1 MRAEGESACEQPL
14 DDRQLASY
22 LMYPKQAIAYH
33 AHVRTYSDTSV
44 VPTPAFLYGLQPQ
57 EEVAIDIAAGKT
69 LLISLQGSHPD
80 AEAGNIKVQF
90 ELNGQS
96 RTAVV
101 EQRTTTQAGPRVRA
115 APLPTPTIRCISLRR
130 CRARS

>member
-1 MRAEGESACEQPL
+1 M
-14 DDRQLASY
+14 
-22 LMYPKQAIAYH
+22 
-33 AHVRTYSDTSV
+33 
-44 VPTPAFLYGLQPQ
+44 
-57 EEVAIDIAAGKT
+57 AIDIAAGKT

-101 EQRTTTQAGPRVRA
+101 EQRTTTLSRSARVRGA

-130 CRARS
+130 CSSSIVTVAVQPGQKVAAGTTLLALEAMKMETHIPADRDCEIATVYVKQGDRGWPRRTC